1 MWEEAYEDIELEA
14 RPRGLLFNLPFIKEK
29 IDPIAVFLIV
39 TGGTSVVV
47 VTVKFRLLPL
57 WIEFLESSRFL
68 KVSGYLLIFLA
79 AIFVSG
85 TLFRTVLW
93 LRYKP
98 QTAESIEEEE
108 WPSVTVLMPA
118 YNEEELVAK
127 AIDSIFSVHYPQAKL
142 DVIAI
147 NDGSTDLTLFYMQ
160 RAKRRY
166 GDRLRVISYAKNLG
180 KRKALYSGMK
190 MAKGE
195 VIVTVDTDG
204 KIGRSAIR
212 NLVVPLI
219 REQEVAAVAGRVT
232 ALNER
237 ENFLT
242 RMLSVRYAVSFDF
255 GRAYQSVF
263 GTVLVCPG
271 ALTAYR
277 KSALRPLMKQWV
289 NQKFLNSLC
298 LHGEDRALTT
308 YILKSGRL
316 TKYQSNAVVY
326 SKVPSRFGQ
335 MNRMYIRWT
344 RSFIRESVIFAGF
357 MFSRYREKHRILPIL
372 DFLFLNLL
380 HPFHLFAVGLLA
392 YSFVVQPIFILR
404 HLAFLV
410 VLSFFLS
417 LYYLRT
423 NRSPAF
429 LYGIPYALITAFLLW
444 WIVPFSALTLKNQSW
459 LTR

>member
-1 MWEEAYEDIELEA
+1 MWEEAYEEIELEA
-14 RPRGLLFNLPFIKEK
+14 RPRGLFFSLPFVKEK
-29 IDPIAVFLIV
+29 IDPIAVFLII
-39 TGGTSVVV
+39 TGGTSVVI

-98 QTAESIEEEE
+98 QTAESIGEEE

-127 AIDSIFSVHYPQAKL
+127 AIDSIFSVNYPQAKL

-166 GDRLRVISYAKNLG
+166 GGRLRVISYAKNFG

-219 REQEVAAVAGRVT
+219 REREVAAVAGRVT

-277 KSALRPLMKQWV
+277 KSALRPLMKKWV
-289 NQKFLNSLC
+289 DQKFLNSPC

-308 YILKSGRL
+308 HILKSGRL

-344 RSFIRESVIFAGF
+344 RSFIRESIIFAGF

-372 DFLFLNLL
+372 DFFFLNLL
-380 HPFHLFAVGLLA
+380 HPFHLFAVGLLS

>member
-1 MWEEAYEDIELEA
+1 MWEEAYEEIELET
-14 RPRGLLFNLPFIKEK
+14 RPRGFLITLPFVKEK
-29 IDPIAVFLIV
+29 IDPIAIFLIV
-39 TGGTSVVV
+39 TGGTSVVI

-57 WIEFLESSRFL
+57 WIDFLQSNQFL
-68 KVSGYLLIFLA
+68 RVSGYLLIFLA
-79 AIFVSG
+79 AIFISG

-98 QTAESIEEEE
+98 QTAESVGNED

-118 YNEEELVAK
+118 YNEEELIDK
-127 AIDSIFSVHYPQAKL
+127 AIDSIFKANYPREKL

-147 NDGSTDLTLFYMQ
+147 NDGSTDLTFFFMQ
-160 RAKRRY
+160 RARRKY
-166 GDRLRVISYAKNLG
+166 GNRLRVINFRRNLG

-190 MAKGE
+190 MARGE

-204 KIGRSAIR
+204 KIGHSAIR
-212 NLVVPLI
+212 NLVMPLI
-219 REQEVAAVAGRVT
+219 RDPEVGAVAGRVA

-237 ENFLT
+237 DNFLT

-277 KSALRPLMKQWV
+277 RSVLEPLMKTWI
-289 NQKFLNSLC
+289 NQKFLNSPC

-308 YILKSGRL
+308 LILRSGHL

-344 RSFIRESVIFAGF
+344 RSFIRESILFAGF
-357 MFSRYREKHRILPIL
+357 MFSRYRTKHRLLPIL
-372 DFLFLNLL
+372 DFFFLNLL
-380 HPFHLFAVGLLA
+380 HPFHLFAVGLLS

-410 VLSFFLS
+410 ILSFFLS

-423 NRSPAF
+423 NRSAAF
-429 LYGIPYALITAFLLW
+429 LYGIPYALITAFFLW

>member
-1 MWEEAYEDIELEA
+1 MWEEACEEIELET
-14 RPRGLLFNLPFIKEK
+14 RPRSLLFTLPFVKEK
-29 IDPIAVFLIV
+29 IDVIAVFLIV
-39 TGGTSVVV
+39 TGGTSVVI

-57 WIEFLESSRFL
+57 WIGFLQSSRFL
-68 KVSGYLLIFLA
+68 KVSGYLLVVLA
-79 AIFVSG
+79 AVFVSG
-85 TLFRTVLW
+85 TLFRTILW

-98 QTAESIEEEE
+98 LSAESIKEED
-108 WPSVTVLMPA
+108 WPSVTVLMPG
-118 YNEEELVAK
+118 YNEEELISK
-127 AIDSIFSVHYPQAKL
+127 AIDSIFSVNYPREKL

-147 NDGSTDLTLFYMQ
+147 NDGSTDLTLLYMQ

-166 GDRLRVISYAKNLG
+166 GDRLRVISFKRNLG

-190 MAKGE
+190 IARGD
-195 VIVTVDTDG
+195 VVVTVDTDG

-219 REQEVAAVAGRVT
+219 KEPEVGAVAGRVA

-237 ENFLT
+237 DNFLT

-277 KSALRPLMKQWV
+277 ITALGPLMKKWV
-289 NQKFLNSLC
+289 NQRFMNSPC

-308 YILKSGRL
+308 YILKSGYL

-326 SKVPSRFGQ
+326 SKVPSRFRQ

-344 RSFIRESVIFAGF
+344 RSFIRESALFAGF
-357 MFSRYREKHRILPIL
+357 MFSRYRTKHRLLPIL
-372 DFLFLNLL
+372 DFFFLNLL
-380 HPFHLFAVGLLA
+380 HPFHLFAVGLLS
-392 YSFVVQPIFILR
+392 YSFIVQPIFILR

-410 VLSFFLS
+410 ILSFFLS

>member
-1 MWEEAYEDIELEA
+1 MWEEACEEIELET
-14 RPRGLLFNLPFIKEK
+14 RPRSLFFTLPFVKEK
-29 IDPIAVFLIV
+29 IDVIAVFLIV
-39 TGGTSVVV
+39 TGGTSIVT

-57 WIEFLESSRFL
+57 WIDFLQSSRFL
-68 KVSGYLLIFLA
+68 KVSGYLLVVLA
-79 AIFVSG
+79 AVFVSG
-85 TLFRTVLW
+85 TLFRTLLW
-93 LRYKP
+93 LRYRP
-98 QTAESIEEEE
+98 QTAESIKEED
-108 WPSVTVLMPA
+108 WPSVTVLMPG
-118 YNEEELVAK
+118 YNEEELISK
-127 AIDSIFSVHYPQAKL
+127 AIDSIFSVNYPREKL

-147 NDGSTDLTLFYMQ
+147 NDGSTDLTLLYMQ

-166 GDRLRVISYAKNLG
+166 GDRLRVISFKRNLG
-180 KRKALYSGMK
+180 KRKALYSAMK
-190 MAKGE
+190 IARGD
-195 VIVTVDTDG
+195 VVVTVDTDG

-219 REQEVAAVAGRVT
+219 KEPEVGAVAGRVA

-237 ENFLT
+237 DNFLT

-277 KSALRPLMKQWV
+277 RTALGPLMKKWV
-289 NQKFLNSLC
+289 NQRFMNSPC

-308 YILKSGRL
+308 YILRSGHL

-326 SKVPSRFGQ
+326 SKVPSRFRQ

-344 RSFIRESVIFAGF
+344 RSFIRESALFAGF
-357 MFSRYREKHRILPIL
+357 MFSRYRKKHRLLPVL
-372 DFLFLNLL
+372 DFFFLNLL
-380 HPFHLFAVGLLA
+380 HPFHLFAVGLLS

-410 VLSFFLS
+410 ILSFFLS

>member
-1 MWEEAYEDIELEA
+1 MWEETYEEIELEP
-14 RPRGLLFNLPFIKEK
+14 RPRGFLITLPFVREK
-29 IDPIAVFLIV
+29 IDPIAIFLIV
-39 TGGTSVVV
+39 TGGTSVVI

-57 WIEFLESSRFL
+57 WIDFLQSNQFL
-68 KVSGYLLIFLA
+68 RVSGYLLIFLA
-79 AIFVSG
+79 AIFISG

-98 QTAESIEEEE
+98 QTAESVGNED

-118 YNEEELVAK
+118 YNEEELIAK
-127 AIDSIFSVHYPQAKL
+127 AIDSIFGVNYPAEKL

-147 NDGSTDLTLFYMQ
+147 NDGSTDLTHFYMQ
-160 RAKRRY
+160 RAKRKY
-166 GDRLRVISYAKNLG
+166 GNKLHVINFRRNLG

-195 VIVTVDTDG
+195 MIVTVDTDG
-204 KIGRSAIR
+204 KVGRSAIR

-219 REQEVAAVAGRVT
+219 REPEVAAVAGRVA

-237 ENFLT
+237 DNFLT

-277 KSALRPLMKQWV
+277 KTALGPLMKKWI
-289 NQKFLNSLC
+289 NQRFLNSPC

-308 YILKSGRL
+308 SILKSGYL

-344 RSFIRESVIFAGF
+344 RSFIRESILFGGF
-357 MFSRYREKHRILPIL
+357 MFSRYREKHRLLPIL
-372 DFLFLNLL
+372 DFFFLNLL
-380 HPFHLFAVGLLA
+380 HPFHLFAVGLLS

-410 VLSFFLS
+410 ILSFFLS

>member
-1 MWEEAYEDIELEA
+1 MWEEAYEEIELET
-14 RPRGLLFNLPFIKEK
+14 RPRGLLFTLPFVKEK
-29 IDPIAVFLIV
+29 IDAIAVFLII
-39 TGGTSVVV
+39 TGGTSVVI

-57 WIEFLESSRFL
+57 WIDFLQSSRFL
-68 KVSGYLLIFLA
+68 RVSGYLLVVLA
-79 AIFVSG
+79 AVFVSG
-85 TLFRTVLW
+85 TLFRTFLW
-93 LRYKP
+93 LRYRP
-98 QTAESIEEEE
+98 QTAESIKEED

-118 YNEEELVAK
+118 YNEEELIDK
-127 AIDSIFSVHYPQAKL
+127 AIDSIFCVNYPREKL

-147 NDGSTDLTLFYMQ
+147 NDGSTDLTLLYMQ

-166 GDRLRVISYAKNLG
+166 GDKLRVISFQRNLG

-190 MAKGE
+190 MARGE
-195 VIVTVDTDG
+195 VVVTVDTDG

-219 REQEVAAVAGRVT
+219 SEPEVGAVAGRVA

-237 ENFLT
+237 DNFLT

-277 KSALRPLMKQWV
+277 RSALGPLMKEWV
-289 NQKFLNSLC
+289 TQRFMNSPC

-308 YILKSGRL
+308 YILRSGHL

-326 SKVPSRFGQ
+326 SKVPSRFRQ

-344 RSFIRESVIFAGF
+344 RSFIRESALFAGF
-357 MFSRYREKHRILPIL
+357 MFSRYRTKHRLLPVL
-372 DFLFLNLL
+372 DFFFLNLL
-380 HPFHLFAVGLLA
+380 HPFHLFAVGLLS

-410 VLSFFLS
+410 ILSFFLS